1 MAYSIINGGIA
12 PQRVYAAIGGLN
24 ALEAAGLP
32 VE

>member
-1 MAYSIINGGIA
+1 MAYAIINGGID
-12 PQRVYAAIGGLN
+12 PQRVYAAVGGLS